1 MKIRLISLNLSIQE
15 LQKCPRSLVSCQCI
29 VLDLVSL
36 HRRQNVS
43 RVEIRGDWVRAS
55 EPPLQG
61 CTAFTECLFSWSL
74 SAFVRCLGNWVRD
87 SGNVTFGV
95 NAILLTSLTGKHIP
109 SVRFGAH
116 CVPIRNSMYCVSE
129 SDHAQDVQIWTRH
142 MQEVMV
148 KQLL

>member
-1 MKIRLISLNLSIQE
+1 M
-15 LQKCPRSLVSCQCI
+15 
-29 VLDLVSL
+29 
-36 HRRQNVS
+36 
-43 RVEIRGDWVRAS
+43 
-55 EPPLQG
+55 
-61 CTAFTECLFSWSL
+61 
-74 SAFVRCLGNWVRD
+74 RD

-109 SVRFGAH
+109 GVRFGAH

>member
-1 MKIRLISLNLSIQE
+1 M
-15 LQKCPRSLVSCQCI
+15 
-29 VLDLVSL
+29 
-36 HRRQNVS
+36 
-43 RVEIRGDWVRAS
+43 
-55 EPPLQG
+55 
-61 CTAFTECLFSWSL
+61 
-74 SAFVRCLGNWVRD
+74 RD

-109 SVRFGAH
+109 RVRYVGAQHNVFGAH

-142 MQEVMV
+142 MQEVTV

>member
-1 MKIRLISLNLSIQE
+1 M
-15 LQKCPRSLVSCQCI
+15 
-29 VLDLVSL
+29 
-36 HRRQNVS
+36 
-43 RVEIRGDWVRAS
+43 
-55 EPPLQG
+55 
-61 CTAFTECLFSWSL
+61 
-74 SAFVRCLGNWVRD
+74 RD

-109 SVRFGAH
+109 RVRFGAH

-142 MQEVMV
+142 MQEVTV